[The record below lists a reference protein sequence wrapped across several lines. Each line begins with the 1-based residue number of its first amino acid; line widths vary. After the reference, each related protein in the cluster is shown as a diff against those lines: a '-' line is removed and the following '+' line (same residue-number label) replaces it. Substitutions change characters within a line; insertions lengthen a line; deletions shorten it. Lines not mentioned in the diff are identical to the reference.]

1 MSSRGASLSAA
12 MAACP
17 GQVAFLSPCGGGGS
31 WCSSTIAAASQPG
44 STSHGRGSAGHNHGC
59 GHVKVNMG
67 SCGCDALYRSGT
79 LAGLTSALS
88 TSSYGP
94 SNGNAIDFDNNNDN
108 NKNNYNYNDYT
119 LDGNYTNDNND
130 NVAPK

>member
-1 MSSRGASLSAA
+1 
-12 MAACP
+12 
-17 GQVAFLSPCGGGGS
+17 
-31 WCSSTIAAASQPG
+31 
-44 STSHGRGSAGHNHGC
+44 
-59 GHVKVNMG
+59 MG

-130 NVAPK
+130 NVAPKQANLLLEGKILLQLASFVVIYTPTRKMAWAQ